1 MEPKIQKTNILYALG
16 YIFAPII
23 ICALCYSLCYLCFR
37 DGGVGAVLT
46 TLVPSIL
53 AILWWTFG
61 GSFIFKQ
68 KTKELEK
75 RFESEGYRRNQT
87 FYGRGKTVTL
97 DVEKGMMGVVFFWN
111 PFESYIL
118 PTSRISRAWVDDGRG
133 GVGFMEGSSR
143 VSFLF
148 TIDQNIDVRV
158 DTFTSNQR
166 FRMDD
171 KHILTGISKADLMV
185 KNIEEARKN
194 SNKSGKSA
202 SSQKSADKT
211 TDKSSDKSSSADKA
225 SEKSDK

>member
-1 MEPKIQKTNILYALG
+1 
-16 YIFAPII
+16 
-23 ICALCYSLCYLCFR
+23 
-37 DGGVGAVLT
+37 
-46 TLVPSIL
+46 
-53 AILWWTFG
+53 
-61 GSFIFKQ
+61 
-68 KTKELEK
+68 
-75 RFESEGYRRNQT
+75 
-87 FYGRGKTVTL
+87 
-97 DVEKGMMGVVFFWN
+97 
-111 PFESYIL
+111 
-118 PTSRISRAWVDDGRG
+118 
-133 GVGFMEGSSR
+133 MEGSSR